1 MARISINPTR
11 MELSN
16 LKKRL
21 LIAKRG
27 HKLLKEKQ
35 NELVRRFIQLARE
48 NKSVRIKIENNLIEV
63 FQMMSMA
70 EAFVGTDILEQA
82 LSTSNFLSAVDIRT
96 KNIMSVQV
104 PKIDLIQTIM
114 IKDATSKQ
122 SIYPYGYANTSV
134 SIDFSL
140 EKLKSLLEELIHLA
154 EIEKSFQLLADE
166 IEKTRRRV
174 NALEYKT
181 IPDLIDT
188 IRFIRMK
195 LEEDDRATTTRL
207 IKVKSLILN
216 QD

>member
-1 MARISINPTR
+1 
-11 MELSN
+11 
-16 LKKRL
+16 
-21 LIAKRG
+21 
-27 HKLLKEKQ
+27 
-35 NELVRRFIQLARE
+35 
-48 NKSVRIKIENNLIEV
+48 
-63 FQMMSMA
+63 
-70 EAFVGTDILEQA
+70 
-82 LSTSNFLSAVDIRT
+82 
-96 KNIMSVQV
+96 MSVQV
-104 PKIDLIQTIM
+104 PKIDLVQTIT

-134 SIDFSL
+134 SIDFAL

-181 IPDLIDT
+181 IPDLTDT

-216 QD
+216 KN

>member
-1 MARISINPTR
+1 MAKISINPTR

-48 NKSVRIKIENNLIEV
+48 NKSVRIKIENNLIEA

-82 LSTSNFLSAVDIRT
+82 LCASNFLSAVDICT

-104 PKIDLIQTIM
+104 PKIDLVQTIM

-134 SIDFSL
+134 SIDLSL
-140 EKLKSLLEELIHLA
+140 VKLNSLLEELIHLIQ
-154 EIEKSFQLLADE
+154 IEKSFQLLADE

-188 IRFIRMK
+188 IHFIRMK

-216 QD
+216 

>member
-1 MARISINPTR
+1 